1 MNRSSEHTEWT
12 DRFSDYL
19 AGELLEEE
27 HAVVEDHLANCGGCR
42 SALEQLREV
51 VERAGT
57 LAELQPSRDLW
68 GGIAATIQAPA
79 PALEPH
85 DAKVRSHDA
94 KVRSNDAK
102 VIALPTTGASEMRVG
117 LPRFAF
123 TAPQLIAASLALIA
137 ASAVATWSASPALG
151 VRPVTAP
158 FGESAATMV
167 SDPVMLPEGMA
178 AELSGLE
185 SALDEARSALD
196 PNTVR
201 ILERNLAV
209 IEQAIQDSRNALSQD
224 PGNEFLSAHLQRVY
238 QRKLV
243 YLRDATHVVEWA
255 S

>member
-27 HAVVEDHLANCGGCR
+27 HRAIEDHLADCGGCR
-42 SALEQLREV
+42 TALEQLREV
-51 VERAGT
+51 VGWAGS

-79 PALEPH
+79 PTLEPH
-85 DAKVRSHDA
+85 
-94 KVRSNDAK
+94 DAK
-102 VIALPTTGASEMRVG
+102 VIALPTAGAAEMRVG
-117 LPRFAF
+117 VPRFAF

-137 ASAVATWSASPALG
+137 VSAVATWSAGPALG
-151 VRPVTAP
+151 VRPVTAS
-158 FGESAATMV
+158 FGESAVTMV
-167 SDPVMLPEGMA
+167 SDAVTLPEGMA

-185 SALDEARSALD
+185 SALNEARSALD
-196 PNTVR
+196 SNTVR

-209 IEQAIQDSRNALSQD
+209 IEQAIEDSRNALSQD